1 MHYIN
6 SSLNKTKPP
15 CFKQGGFLLLF
26 LAPARPVPQTMDFS
40 ATKYYYV
47 VKDAQVE
54 NIPSGDYPARRA
66 DQPPRCQGDCMA
78 GGLLDGVRR
87 HGHRCLA

>member
-54 NIPSGDYPARRA
+54 NIPVDNSQNHA
-66 DQPPRCQGDCMA
+66 QHQ
-78 GGLLDGVRR
+78 
-87 HGHRCLA
+87 